1 MSESESIYGIATR
14 YANLLSVL
22 SDDSINNAEFGDT
35 IQEALQATE
44 GELAIKCANGI
55 GFLRFLDDKIAAVE
69 AQEKRIATYKRF
81 LKGRQDVVKNAFMN
95 GLKLAEKQEIITDNG
110 VMKIRKNPPKVV
122 VDCADMVPEEYM
134 RKTITFTPDKTALKA
149 ALQKGE
155 AIPGAHLEQ
164 GENLKY

>member
-1 MSESESIYGIATR
+1 MSESESIYGIASR

-22 SDDSINNAEFGDT
+22 SDDSIDNAEFGDT

-44 GELAIKCANGI
+44 GELATKCANGI
-55 GFLRFLDDKIAAVE
+55 GFLRFLDDKITAVE

-81 LKGRQDVVKNAFMN
+81 LKGRQDAVKNAFMN

-134 RKTITFTPDKTALKA
+134 RKTITFTPDKVAMKE
-149 ALQKGE
+149 ALQAGKK
-155 AIPGAHLEQ
+155 IPGVRLEQ

>member
-1 MSESESIYGIATR
+1 MSESIYGIASR

-22 SDDSINNAEFGDT
+22 SDDSINNDEFSTT
-35 IQEALQATE
+35 IQEAIQATE
-44 GELAIKCANGI
+44 GELEAKCSNGI
-55 GFLRFLDDKIAAVE
+55 GFLHFLDDKIAAVE
-69 AQEKRIATYKRF
+69 AQEKRIKDYKAF
-81 LKGRQDVVKNAFMN
+81 LKGRQDAVKNAFMN

-122 VDCADMVPEEYM
+122 IHYADAIPEEYL
-134 RKTITFTPDKTALKA
+134 RKTITFTPDKTALKT
-149 ALQKGE
+149 ALQAGK

>member
-1 MSESESIYGIATR
+1 MSESESIYGIASR

-22 SDDSINNAEFGDT
+22 SDDSIDNAEFGNT
-35 IQEALQATE
+35 IQDALQATE

-69 AQEKRIATYKRF
+69 AQEKRIKDYKAF

-122 VDCADMVPEEYM
+122 IHCADMVPEEYL
-134 RKTITFTPDKTALKA
+134 RKTITFTPDKTALKT
-149 ALQKGE
+149 ALQAGK

>member
-1 MSESESIYGIATR
+1 MSESIYGIASR

-22 SDDSINNAEFGDT
+22 SDDSINNDEFSTT
-35 IQEALQATE
+35 IQEAIQATE
-44 GELAIKCANGI
+44 GELEAKCSNGI

-95 GLKLAEKQEIITDNG
+95 GLKMAEKQEIITDNG

-122 VDCADMVPEEYM
+122 IHCADAIPSEFM
-134 RKTITFTPDKTALKA
+134 RKTITFTPDKVSLKE

-155 AIPGAHLEQ
+155 EIPGVRLEQ
-164 GENLKY
+164 GEGLKY

>member
-1 MSESESIYGIATR
+1 MSESESIYGIASR

-22 SDDSINNAEFGDT
+22 SDDSIDNAEFGNT
-35 IQEALQATE
+35 IQDALKATE

-69 AQEKRIATYKRF
+69 AQEKRIKDYKAF
-81 LKGRQDVVKNAFMN
+81 LKGRQDAVKNAFMN

-122 VDCADMVPEEYM
+122 VDRADAIPEEYL
-134 RKTITFTPDKTALKA
+134 RKTITFTPDKVSIKE
-149 ALQKGE
+149 ALQRGDK
-155 AIPGAHLEQ
+155 IPGAHLEQ

>member
-1 MSESESIYGIATR
+1 MSESIYGIASR
-14 YANLLSVL
+14 YANLLSLL
-22 SDDSINNAEFGDT
+22 SDDSINNEEFSTT
-35 IQEALQATE
+35 IQEAIQATE
-44 GELAIKCANGI
+44 GELEAKCANGI

-69 AQEKRIATYKRF
+69 AQEKRIKDYKAF

-122 VDCADMVPEEYM
+122 IHCADAIPEEYL
-134 RKTITFTPDKTALKA
+134 RKTITFTPDKVFLKE
-149 ALQKGE
+149 ALQKGKK
-155 AIPGAHLEQ
+155 IPGVRLEQ

>member
-1 MSESESIYGIATR
+1 MSESIYGIASR
-14 YANLLSVL
+14 HANLLSLL
-22 SDDSINNAEFGDT
+22 SDDSINNEEFSKT
-35 IQEALQATE
+35 IQEAIQATE
-44 GELAIKCANGI
+44 GELEAKCSNGI

-95 GLKLAEKQEIITDNG
+95 GMKLAEKQEIITDNG

-122 VDCADMVPEEYM
+122 IHCADAIPDEYL
-134 RKTITFTPDKTALKA
+134 RKTITYTPDKVSLKE

-155 AIPGAHLEQ
+155 EIPGVRLEQ
-164 GENLKY
+164 GEGLKY

>member
-1 MSESESIYGIATR
+1 MSESESIYGIASR

-22 SDDSINNAEFGDT
+22 SDDSIDNTEFGDT
-35 IQEALQATE
+35 IQDALQATE

-55 GFLRFLDDKIAAVE
+55 GFLRFLDDKITAVE
-69 AQEKRIATYKRF
+69 AQEKRIKDYKAF

-110 VMKIRKNPPKVV
+110 VMKLRKNPPKVV

>member
-110 VMKIRKNPPKVV
+110 VMKLRKNPPKVV

>member
-1 MSESESIYGIATR
+1 MSESESIYGIASR

-22 SDDSINNAEFGDT
+22 SDDSIDNAEFGDT
-35 IQEALQATE
+35 IQDALKATE

-69 AQEKRIATYKRF
+69 TQEKRIATYKRF

-95 GLKLAEKQEIITDNG
+95 GLKLAEKQEIITDSG

-122 VDCADMVPEEYM
+122 IDCADAIPEEYM
-134 RKTITFTPDKTALKA
+134 RKTITFTPDKVFLKE
-149 ALQKGE
+149 ALQAGE
-155 AIPGAHLEQ
+155 NIPGVRLEQ

>member
-1 MSESESIYGIATR
+1 MNESESIYGIASR

-22 SDDSINNAEFGDT
+22 SDDSIDNAELGDT
-35 IQEALQATE
+35 IQDAIQATQ
-44 GELAIKCANGI
+44 GELEAKCASGI

-69 AQEKRIATYKRF
+69 EQEKRIANYKRF
-81 LKGRQDVVKNAFMN
+81 LKGRHGVVKNAFMN

-134 RKTITFTPDKTALKA
+134 RKTITFTPDKTVLKA